1 MIRGLIFF
9 LKLAVLVAV
18 AVWLAEQPGEAVV
31 TWQGYRLETS
41 FGILLLIVAAIAVIA
56 ALTYRFWGG
65 LLRLPGNMGQFWR
78 NRRRQHGYRALTQ
91 GMVAVAAGEPQEAR
105 RFARKADDLLDDPPL
120 TMLLSAQA
128 AQLNGDEAAAGR
140 YFTAMLEDPETRF
153 LGLRGLLRQAQ
164 HDGNWQAALQY
175 ARQAYDIRPE
185 TPWVLWSLF
194 DLAFKL
200 GETDTALDALRDL
213 HRHDQ
218 LTRAETS
225 RRRGVVLTERARRH
239 HAEGNREAAEQDS
252 REAVKEAPEL
262 PPAAAI
268 RARVLIDGDDARGAA
283 KAIERTWAEHPH
295 PDLVALYLE
304 AKPSQDAQQRYQTV
318 RRLADRNPGHR
329 ESELALGRLALEA
342 GLWDKARAHLG
353 RAGGER
359 AGEGICR
366 LMAELEE
373 RQHDD
378 REAARQWLRRA
389 ADAPADPA
397 WTCTHCGAASR
408 EWYGQCPHCDSFDS
422 FAWQSPPEIHAPSA
436 ATATIETGAPDE
448 RARLA
453 VHAGGDSGH
462 EPPEADAQ
470 RPAGER

>member
-1 MIRGLIFF
+1 MIRGLVFF

-18 AVWLAEQPGEAVV
+18 AVWLADQPGEAVI
-31 TWQGYRLETS
+31 TWQGYRVETS
-41 FGILLLIVAAIAVIA
+41 VGILLLIVAAVAVIA

-65 LLRLPGNMGQFWR
+65 LLGVPGGIAQFWR
-78 NRRRQHGYRALTQ
+78 DRRRQHGYRALTQ

-128 AQLNGDEAAAGR
+128 AQLNGDEAAAAR

-164 HDGNWQAALQY
+164 HEGTWQAALQY
-175 ARQAYDIRPE
+175 ARQAYDIRPD
-185 TPWVLWSLF
+185 TPWVLWALF

-200 GETDTALDALRDL
+200 GESDTALDALRDL
-213 HRHDQ
+213 QRHDQ
-218 LTRAETS
+218 LTRGEAS

-239 HAEGNREAAEQDS
+239 HEAGKQDAADQDS

-268 RARVLIDGDDARGAA
+268 RARVLLDNGDPRGAA
-283 KAIERTWAEHPH
+283 KTIERTWAEHPH
-295 PDLVALYLE
+295 PDLVRLYLE
-304 AKPSQDAQQRYQTV
+304 AKPSQDAEQRYQTV
-318 RRLADRNPGHR
+318 RRLAGRNAGHG
-329 ESELALGRLALEA
+329 ESELALGRMALEA
-342 GLWDKARAHLG
+342 GFWERARTHLD
-353 RAGGER
+353 RAAGER
-359 AGEGICR
+359 ASEGICR

-397 WTCTHCGAASR
+397 WTCTHCGAVSR
-408 EWYGQCPHCDSFDS
+408 DWYGQCPSCDSFDS
-422 FAWQSPPEIHAPSA
+422 FAWQSPPEIRVGA
-436 ATATIETGAPDE
+436 AGEIETTSPDE

-453 VHAGGDSGH
+453 VPAGGDSGG
-462 EPPEADAQ
+462 EAETAADA
-470 RPAGER
+470 RE

>member
-18 AVWLAEQPGEAVV
+18 AVWLADQPGEAVV

-41 FGILLLIVAAIAVIA
+41 FGILLLIVAAVAVIA

-65 LLRLPGNMGQFWR
+65 LLRVPGNIGQFWR

-128 AQLNGDEAAAGR
+128 AQLNGDEEAAAR

-164 HDGNWQAALQY
+164 HEGNWQAALQY

-185 TPWVLWSLF
+185 TPWVLWALF

-239 HAEGNREAAEQDS
+239 LAEGNREAADHES

-268 RARVLIDGDDARGAA
+268 RARVQLDGDDPRGAA
-283 KAIERTWAEHPH
+283 KTIERAWAEHPH
-295 PDLVALYLE
+295 PDLVDLYLE

-318 RRLADRNPGHR
+318 RRLADRNAGHR

-342 GLWDKARAHLG
+342 GLWDKARTHLG
-353 RAGGER
+353 RAAGER
-359 AGEGICR
+359 ASEGICR

-397 WTCTHCGAASR
+397 WVCTHCGTVAHQ
-408 EWYGQCPHCDSFDS
+408 WYGQCPQCDTFDS
-422 FAWQSPPEIHAPSA
+422 FAWQSPPEIHAGPVQA
-436 ATATIETGAPDE
+436 IETGAPDE

-453 VHAGGDSGH
+453 VQAGRGGDG
-462 EPPEADAQ
+462 DAG
-470 RPAGER
+470 ANAEESAVER